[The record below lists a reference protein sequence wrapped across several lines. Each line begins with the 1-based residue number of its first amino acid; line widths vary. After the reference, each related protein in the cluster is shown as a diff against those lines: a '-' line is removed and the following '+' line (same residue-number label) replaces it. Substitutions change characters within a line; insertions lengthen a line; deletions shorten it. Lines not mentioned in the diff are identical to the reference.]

1 MNKDEKLFLLGGA
14 IFLLSQDA
22 GKIQKMF
29 DTIRREIQPG
39 SEAPLA
45 IARQQEKEWQTYT
58 TQAEKNGKV
67 SQYFRECGYRSTEV
81 YTWAWCQAFVSW
93 CALKAGMPLLPTDK
107 QQWISCSG
115 CRDHYKSIGQ
125 LKDNADIAVG
135 DFVFMDLNKTGSPN
149 HVGFVS
155 DIVSPG
161 KHIQTLEGNYS
172 GKAAYVERKN
182 TIKDFMG
189 AVTIG

>member
-14 IFLLSQDA
+14 IFLLSQD
-22 GKIQKMF
+22 GNQIQKMF
-29 DTIRREIQPG
+29 DAIRKEVQPG
-39 SEAPLA
+39 SEKPLQ
-45 IARQQEKEWQTYT
+45 IAREQEKTWKTYT
-58 TQAEKNGKV
+58 TQKEKSDKIA
-67 SQYFRECGYRSTEV
+67 QYFRECNYTSKEA

-93 CALKAGMPLLPTDK
+93 CYLKAGNPLLPSDK

-115 CRDHYKSIGQ
+115 CRDHYKSLGQ

-155 DIVSPG
+155 DIVAPG
-161 KHIQTLEGNYS
+161 AHVQTLEGNYS
-172 GKAAYVERKN
+172 GAVNYVERKS

-189 AVTIG
+189 CVSII